1 MYRPLGRFIVS
12 LPQCQA
18 ASLIE
23 GDLEFNKNTTIR
35 ALVNKKIKL
44 LNYSCFILIAN

>member
-1 MYRPLGRFIVS
+1 MSIFIYRPLGRFIVS

-23 GDLEFNKNTTIR
+23 GDFESNKNINIR
-35 ALVNKKIKL
+35 SLVNKTIK
-44 LNYSCFILIAN
+44 